1 MNKKGK
7 GIMNIKNNKG
17 ITMVTL
23 VITVILLIILA
34 GATVTIGMNIAR
46 EAELE
51 NIQTYLLLIQTK
63 CEKLA
68 NDKVIGNIDESGLYG
83 TKQDDGWYKL
93 SQGDLNDI
101 GVKGAKAE
109 DGYYVN
115 YDSDEVEVKY
125 EKGIERD
132 GRILH
137 TLSEIL
143 GNT

>member
-1 MNKKGK
+1 
-7 GIMNIKNNKG
+7 MNIKNNKG
-17 ITMVTL
+17 ITMISL
-23 VITVILLIILA
+23 AITIMLLILLA
-34 GATVTIGMNIAR
+34 GVTISIGIEIAQ
-46 EAELE
+46 EAEFE

-83 TKQDDGWYKL
+83 TKQSDGWYKL

-101 GVKGAKAE
+101 GVKGAKAD

-115 YDSDEVEVKY
+115 YNSDKVEVRY
-125 EKGIERD
+125 AKGIERD
-132 GRILH
+132 GKTLH
-137 TLSEIL
+137 TLSEML